1 MTMTQS
7 SPRSRLA
14 SVLVALV
21 LVVAALSFA
30 RNSGTAQEASPAGSE
45 FSLSNGPRSTKYAD
59 EGKVREVDRPV
70 GGWRVLGPVRWIPLR
85 DHYHGLTF
93 LAVNRTGMDRSA
105 VRGPSVRA
113 AYDNAPGMFMAG
125 CEAAR
130 ALEEEPNVRKE
141 LRAIYGPPQQE
152 QVIPPGE
159 KARFICSQYKG
170 GLPGKAE
177 LPAGGLRVDPQ
188 TFTLLSR

>member
-1 MTMTQS
+1 MTQS
-7 SPRSRLA
+7 SSRSRLL
-14 SVLVALV
+14 SVLVALA
-21 LVVAALSFA
+21 LVVAALTFA
-30 RNSGTAQEASPAGSE
+30 RNSGTAEEASPAGLESP
-45 FSLSNGPRSTKYAD
+45 SSNGPRSSDYAD
-59 EGKVREVDRPV
+59 EGEVREVDRPV
-70 GGWRVLGPVRWIPLR
+70 GGWRVLGPVRWIRLR
-85 DHYHGLTF
+85 NHYHGLTF

-130 ALEEEPNVRKE
+130 SLDDEANIRKE

-159 KARFICSQYKG
+159 KARFICSQYRG
-170 GLPGKAE
+170 DPPENADLPSGR
-177 LPAGGLRVDPQ
+177 LRIDPQ